1 MAGLPGCGPESRPVA
16 FLPKP
21 DISFEP
27 QLLPLR
33 TPPLNRAADDL
44 VLAAD
49 VAPQFRE

>member
-33 TPPLNRAADDL
+33 TPPLDGATDDL

-49 VAPQFRE
+49 IAPQLGE